1 MVKVPDKLWA
11 KFERCL
17 MAEGVAENEWGEH
30 RKWLRYYL
38 DFCHKYKHGYADAGS
53 LEPFLEKLKSKRQR
67 PARRE
72 QAGRAVSIY
81 LRMVREADR
90 EREMGRGEG
99 GKVKGEEPSREA
111 MDEGGGRGISG
122 TTGAS
127 PVEAGVEGGRGVRQ
141 GTAGSRGTSPVEA
154 GAEGKMD
161 WREVEAGVEGGRGVR
176 QGTAGS
182 RKEVTGVSWVAE
194 FEELRNSLKLRNYS
208 EKTLKTYTHWVRRFQ
223 AFVWSKAPRS
233 VSVEEVKSFLTDLAV
248 NQGVSG
254 STQNQAFNALLYYFR
269 NVLGRDF
276 GKVDGVVRAKYR
288 RYIPVVLSRDEIGTI
303 LNRLDAPFDLA
314 VKLLY
319 GCGLRIS
326 ECLNLRIGCFNCD
339 QRILTVHDGKG
350 QKDRTVPLP
359 EAIMDD
365 IQARFEELAELH
377 RSDLER
383 GYDGVFLPSR
393 LEKKYKNAPKE
404 FVWQWFFPAPSLT
417 TVKKTGEVR
426 RYHLQP
432 SPVQQAIKHAVRMS
446 AIPKRVSPHTFRHS
460 FASHLLQANYDIRTI
475 QELLGHADV
484 RTTMIYTHT
493 VPSRTK
499 KERRSPLDF
508 V

>member
-1 MVKVPDKLWA
+1 M
-11 KFERCL
+11 
-17 MAEGVAENEWGEH
+17 
-30 RKWLRYYL
+30 
-38 DFCHKYKHGYADAGS
+38 
-53 LEPFLEKLKSKRQR
+53 
-67 PARRE
+67 
-72 QAGRAVSIY
+72 
-81 LRMVREADR
+81 
-90 EREMGRGEG
+90 
-99 GKVKGEEPSREA
+99 KGEEPSREA

-127 PVEAGVEGGRGVRQ
+127 PVEAG
-141 GTAGSRGTSPVEA
+141 A
-154 GAEGKMD
+154 
-161 WREVEAGVEGGRGVR
+161 EGGRGVR

-269 NVLGRDF
+269 NVLGREF

-460 FASHLLQANYDIRTI
+460 FASHLLAANYDIRTI